1 MEIHLAAMQ
10 KYHRANN
17 FQKKR
22 GCFPVHFVKRLRRGY
37 ALPVRETMQEPF
49 PGGTGRDFPAT
60 FREIPSLMRMLN
72 NRVLLLAGV
81 AALLAVVMIWKWVAG
96 WGYVTVNVHDAPLAK
111 VIESIESQGGVKI
124 RTNAD
129 PATPVTMLVERV
141 PAYEAIDTL
150 AIAID
155 GDARLAYVAAP
166 SDRQIKDVLAAFSG
180 GNNPGG
186 WAVFSGGFGGRGG
199 GGGRDQAGGQ
209 AREPGTPRPER
220 TAEPQQAGPNRD
232 QGGGGGFGG
241 GWVPTGD
248 TLTDPRVIV
257 WAPSDSEDKSLQA
270 ILNQGS
276 QKTGALF
283 AVPQDW
289 NPVVGKLPGEGRTG
303 KVTVSIVKSAKGSV
317 QELFL
322 LTVQPPRPQTAGNDA
337 EVTRTVFAPQRGG
350 QRNAEWM
357 AERVRAQ
364 IAALPPEQRAD
375 AQKQMDE
382 MRAFWESVRNLPE
395 EERRAKMEEM
405 MNRPEVQE
413 RMEERM
419 NARDAKSPPQ
429 KREDRMRRY
438 LDRKNQMKGNSSKS

>member
-1 MEIHLAAMQ
+1 
-10 KYHRANN
+10 
-17 FQKKR
+17 
-22 GCFPVHFVKRLRRGY
+22 
-37 ALPVRETMQEPF
+37 
-49 PGGTGRDFPAT
+49 
-60 FREIPSLMRMLN
+60 MLN
-72 NRVLLLAGV
+72 TRVLFLTGV
-81 AALLAVVMIWKWVAG
+81 AAVLAVVMIWKWVAG
-96 WGYVTVNVHDAPLAK
+96 WGDVTVKVHDAPLAK
-111 VIESIESQGGVKI
+111 VIKSIERQGGVKI
-124 RTNAD
+124 STNAD
-129 PATPVTMLVERV
+129 PATPVTMLVEKV

-166 SDRQIKDVLAAFSG
+166 SDRQIKDVLAAFAG

-186 WAVFSGGFGGRGG
+186 WTVFAGGFGGRGG
-199 GGGRDQAGGQ
+199 GGDPSGGQ

-220 TAEPQQAGPNRD
+220 TAEQQQARQNREPRGDQAASTQQAGQNRD

-241 GWVPTGD
+241 GWVPMGD

-289 NPVVGKLPGEGRTG
+289 NPVVGKLPSEGRTG

-322 LTVQPPRPQTAGNDA
+322 LTVQPPRPENAAPNA
-337 EVTRTVFAPQRGG
+337 EFTRTVFAPQRGG
-350 QRNAEWM
+350 TRNPEWM
-357 AERVRAQ
+357 AERVQAQ
-364 IAALPPEQRAD
+364 LAALPPEQRAE
-375 AQKQMDE
+375 AQKQMNE
-382 MRAFWESVRNLPE
+382 MRDFWASVRNLPE
-395 EERRAKMEEM
+395 EERRAKIEEM

-419 NARDAKSPPQ
+419 NARDAKSPPE

-438 LDRKNQMKGNSSKS
+438 LDRKNQMKSSSSKS

>member
-1 MEIHLAAMQ
+1 
-10 KYHRANN
+10 
-17 FQKKR
+17 
-22 GCFPVHFVKRLRRGY
+22 
-37 ALPVRETMQEPF
+37 
-49 PGGTGRDFPAT
+49 
-60 FREIPSLMRMLN
+60 MLN
-72 NRVLLLAGV
+72 SRVLLLGGI
-81 AALLAVVMIWKWVAG
+81 AALIAVIMVWKWVAG
-96 WGYVTVNVHDAPLAK
+96 WGCVTVLVKDAPLAK
-111 VIESIESQGGVKI
+111 VIKSIERQGGVKI
-124 RTNAD
+124 HTNAD
-129 PATPVTMLVERV
+129 PATPVTMLVEKV

-166 SDRQIKDVLAAFSG
+166 NDRQIKGVLAAFAG

-186 WAVFSGGFGGRGG
+186 WTVFSGGFGGRGG
-199 GGGRDQAGGQ
+199 G
-209 AREPGTPRPER
+209 PP
-220 TAEPQQAGPNRD
+220 TAE
-232 QGGGGGFGG
+232 
-241 GWVPTGD
+241 
-248 TLTDPRVIV
+248 TLIDPRAIV
-257 WAPSDSEDKSLQA
+257 WKPSDSEDKSLQA

-289 NPVVGKLPGEGRTG
+289 NPVVGRLPREGRTG

-322 LTVQPPRPQTAGNDA
+322 LTVQPPRPPVADDGGR
-337 EVTRTVFAPQRGG
+337 EFTRTVFSPQRGG
-350 QRNAEWM
+350 QRNPEWM
-357 AERVRAQ
+357 AERANAQ
-364 IAALPPEQRAD
+364 IAALPEDQRAD
-375 AQKQMDE
+375 ARKQMDE

-405 MNRPEVQE
+405 MNKPEVQE

-438 LDRKNQMKGNSSKS
+438 LNRKNQMKGPPAKS